1 MKAMNER
8 TPLRVG
14 ILHRLPL
21 VALGLRNILS
31 AQSGIQV
38 QAGSN
43 LTELRSGS
51 DVIVGD
57 FDAGIAA
64 ATANARLVAST
75 SAPRVLVYTEGASE
89 DHVRRALAAGI
100 HGYVVPGASV
110 AELAEG
116 VRSVAAGQRY
126 LSAVVAHRL
135 AESMSYASLTP
146 RETDVLGGLSGG
158 HCNKSIARQLGISVT
173 TVKAH
178 VTAIMRKMSVD
189 SRTQVVSV
197 AAQRGLVRLTQAFH
211 HEH

>member
-1 MKAMNER
+1 MNER

-43 LTELRSGS
+43 LTELRGGS

-64 ATANARLVAST
+64 ATANARLVSI